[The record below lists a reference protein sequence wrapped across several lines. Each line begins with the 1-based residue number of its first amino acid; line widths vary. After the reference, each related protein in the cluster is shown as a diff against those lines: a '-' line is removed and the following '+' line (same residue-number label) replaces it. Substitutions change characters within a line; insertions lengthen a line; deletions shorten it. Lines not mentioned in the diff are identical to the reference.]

1 MRTAPTDSD
10 PMALRAEHDA
20 LAERLAARRSVDHV
34 RAGAYIGF
42 AAFIGVGLSVKLAWD
57 RWGPPRPGVVK
68 KLPHGIPLFFILA
81 VIAAAI
87 LALFAARALRRAG
100 ALRREEDALF
110 ARLRALR
117 AALGLDG

>member
-10 PMALRAEHDA
+10 PTALRAEHDA

-34 RAGAYIGF
+34 RTGAYVGF
-42 AAFIGVGLSVKLAWD
+42 AAFIGALLSVKLAWD
-57 RWGPPRPGVVK
+57 RWGPPHPGVVK

-81 VIAAAI
+81 VVVTAI
-87 LALFAARALRRAG
+87 LALLTARALRRA
-100 ALRREEDALF
+100 ATLRRDEDALF